1 MTGLAAYMPKV
12 LIHLANA
19 FKTSSQSG
27 SPHADKL
34 GSGNRTQQS
43 REKREGKQSMSTI
56 AEVAKMMEGTEV
68 TFRAKIQTQQRLSP
82 DRDSLIF
89 RDQTGSI
96 QGALAR
102 ATPHLVKWVKCLTPE
117 SLVQVTGTLQQLH
130 EPIPSVSNYGLEV
143 AVYSVHLVDFAHSL
157 LSDNYGAPESPQER
171 LSTRILDLRHPSN
184 KALFRIRAII
194 LRTFRQVLEDQGFV
208 EIHTPR
214 LQPAAIQSGS
224 EMFEVSYYSRRAVLA
239 QSQQLA
245 NQMAIA
251 AGFKKVYEIGPVFHA
266 NNSEP
271 QDLAEC
277 TSLDVGMTLGQSYN
291 DLIQTVDDA
300 LKHVFATVQSMPEL
314 QVVRDRW
321 PSKDV
326 VWLDETPII
335 PFTEALQM
343 LRNDGRD
350 IEGEDLPIRDEVRL
364 GELVQQKY
372 MTDYYILDELPAH
385 TRPFYT
391 HRAEGTQWANPFNI
405 FLRGHWICTGGQQI
419 HDEQKFRKSM
429 EHAQITEDDKKEYI
443 TGFDLVAPS
452 HGGASLGLEHLI
464 AILLELGDVRYASL
478 FHRDGK
484 SLLGR
489 SPSLLH

>member
-1 MTGLAAYMPKV
+1 
-12 LIHLANA
+12 
-19 FKTSSQSG
+19 
-27 SPHADKL
+27 
-34 GSGNRTQQS
+34 
-43 REKREGKQSMSTI
+43 
-56 AEVAKMMEGTEV
+56 MMEGTEV

-82 DRDSLIF
+82 DRGSLIF

-96 QGALAR
+96 EGALAR
-102 ATPHLVKWVKCLTPE
+102 TTPHLVKWVKCLTPE
-117 SLVQVTGTLQQLH
+117 SLVQVTGTLQQPH
-130 EPIPSVSNYGLEV
+130 EPIRSVTDSGLEV
-143 AVYSVHLVDFAHSL
+143 AVYSVHLVDVAHGL
-157 LSDNYGAPESPQER
+157 LFDNSGPPQTPPEL

-184 KALFRIRAII
+184 KALFRIRAMI

-208 EIHTPR
+208 EIHTPK
-214 LQPAAIQSGS
+214 LQPAAIENGS

-239 QSQQLA
+239 QSQELA

-266 NNSEP
+266 KNSEA
-271 QDLAEC
+271 QQGLTEC
-277 TSLDVGMTLGQSYN
+277 TSLDVGMTLGQSYSYV
-291 DLIQTVDDA
+291 IQIVDDA

-335 PFTEALQM
+335 PFTEVLQM
-343 LRNDGRD
+343 LRNDGCD
-350 IEGEDLPIRDEVRL
+350 IEGEDLSTRDEVRL
-364 GELVQQKY
+364 GELVKQKY
-372 MTDYYILDELPAH
+372 MTDYYILDNLPAQ

-391 HRAEGTQWANPFNI
+391 HKAEGTQWANSFNI
-405 FLRGHWICTGGQQI
+405 FLRGHWICAGGQRI
-419 HDEQKFRKSM
+419 HDEQKVRKSM
-429 EHAQITEDDKKEYI
+429 EHAQITEDDKREYI
-443 TGFDLVAPS
+443 TGFDLVAPP

-464 AILLELGDVRYASL
+464 TILLELCDVRYASL

-484 SLLGR
+484 SLSGR

>member
-1 MTGLAAYMPKV
+1 MTGLAAYMSKV
-12 LIHLANA
+12 LIHVANA
-19 FKTSSQSG
+19 FKASSQSG

-43 REKREGKQSMSTI
+43 REKREGKQSMPTI
-56 AEVAKMMEGTEV
+56 AEVAKMTVGTEI
-68 TFRAKIQTQQRLSP
+68 TFRANIQTQQRLSP

-102 ATPHLVKWVKCLTPE
+102 TTPHLVNLVKCLTPE

-130 EPIPSVSNYGLEV
+130 EPIPSVSNYGLKV
-143 AVYSVHLVDFAHSL
+143 AVYSVHRVDFSHSL
-157 LSDNYGAPESPQER
+157 LFDNYGTQESPQEP
-171 LSTRILDLRHPSN
+171 TRILDLRNPSN

-194 LRTFRQVLEDQGFV
+194 LRTFRQVLEDQIFT

-224 EMFEVSYYSRRAVLA
+224 EMFEVSYYSRRTVLA

-251 AGFKKVYEIGPVFHA
+251 AGFRRVYEIGPIFRA
-266 NNSEP
+266 TNSES

-314 QVVRDRW
+314 QVVRGWW

-326 VWLDETPII
+326 FWLDETPII

-350 IEGEDLPIRDEVRL
+350 IEGEDLPTPDES
-364 GELVQQKY
+364 
-372 MTDYYILDELPAH
+372 PAH

-391 HRAEGTQWANPFNI
+391 HRAEGTQWANPFSI
-405 FLRGHWICTGGQQI
+405 FLRGHWICTGGQRI
-419 HDEQKFRKSM
+419 NDEQSIQKSM
-429 EHAQITEDDKKEYI
+429 EHAQITEDEKQDYI
-443 TGFDLVAPS
+443 TGRDLVAPP

-464 AILLELGDVRYASL
+464 ATLLELGDVRYASL

-484 SLLGR
+484 SLSRR

>member
-1 MTGLAAYMPKV
+1 MTV
-12 LIHLANA
+12 
-19 FKTSSQSG
+19 
-27 SPHADKL
+27 
-34 GSGNRTQQS
+34 
-43 REKREGKQSMSTI
+43 
-56 AEVAKMMEGTEV
+56 GTEI

-102 ATPHLVKWVKCLTPE
+102 TTPHLINLVKCLTPE

-130 EPIPSVSNYGLEV
+130 EPIPFVSNYGLEV
-143 AVYSVHLVDFAHSL
+143 TVYSVHPVDVSHSRL
-157 LSDNYGAPESPQER
+157 FDNYGTPESPQEP
-171 LSTRILDLRHPSN
+171 TRILDLRHPSN

-194 LRTFRQVLEDQGFV
+194 LRTFRQVLEDQGFI

-251 AGFKKVYEIGPVFHA
+251 AGFRRVYEIGPIFRA
-266 NNSEP
+266 TNSEP

-291 DLIQTVDDA
+291 DLVQTVDDA

-314 QVVRDRW
+314 QVVRDWW

-326 VWLDETPII
+326 FWLDKTPII

-350 IEGEDLPIRDEVRL
+350 IEGEDLPTRDEVRL
-364 GELVQQKY
+364 GELVKQKY
-372 MTDYYILDELPAH
+372 MTDYYILDKPPAH
-385 TRPFYT
+385 TRSFYT

-405 FLRGHWICTGGQQI
+405 FLRGHWICTGGQRI
-419 HDEQKFRKSM
+419 NDEQNIQKSI
-429 EHAQITEDDKKEYI
+429 EHAQITEDDKQDYI
-443 TGFDLVAPS
+443 TGLDLVAPP

-464 AILLELGDVRYASL
+464 ATLLELGDVRYASL

-484 SLLGR
+484 SLSGR